1 MNESAIHCT
10 VQDGTA
16 TLTLQRPQVHNA
28 FDDVLIGEL
37 SARLRALGE
46 DPQVRVVVLGGA
58 GRSFCAGA
66 DLAWMR
72 RMAAYGEQENRRDA
86 RALAELMHT
95 LDTLSKPTVAR
106 VHGAAYGGGV
116 GLVACCDIA
125 IAADGARFCTS
136 EARLGLAPAVIS
148 PYVVR
153 AIGARAARRYFLTA
167 APFDASRAHA
177 LGLVHEVVDAGE
189 LDRAVAA
196 VVAELHAGGPAAQTA
211 CKSLIATVAG
221 AAGDETLIDYTA
233 ACIADLR
240 ASAEGQEGI
249 RAFLD
254 KRTPAWCAG
263 DR

>member
-189 LDRAVAA
+189 LAMAYP
-196 VVAELHAGGPAAQTA
+196 AGGRAGHSIDVTYLGDVTGPIKAKVKLPEQPQLYAAFAEQDGKLA
-211 CKSLIATVAG
+211 PSPNCMR
-221 AAGDETLIDYTA
+221 AAPQPRP
-233 ACIADLR
+233 R
-240 ASAEGQEGI
+240 AS
-249 RAFLD
+249 R
-254 KRTPAWCAG
+254 
-263 DR
+263 